1 MVRLW
6 PMVAP
11 TVEDVAMISPKKMW
25 AVRIGAGM
33 EGAEGTLSLTDV
45 DLEFELD
52 EEEGAIRIPLEDI
65 RKVKRVRGSPILL
78 VDTDRSPDGKDQPA
92 RFAFYAVEPPS
103 LRPQGRETKGKVR
116 RHAIVYLQS
125 ANSRHKEDLDGWERE
140 LRAAVDAARRG

>member
-11 TVEDVAMISPKKMW
+11 TVEDGAMISPKKMW
-25 AVRIGAGM
+25 AVRMGAGM
-33 EGAEGTLSLTDV
+33 DGAEGTLRLTDT
-45 DLEFELD
+45 DLEFELNGED
-52 EEEGAIRIPLEDI
+52 GAIRIPLVDI
-65 RKVKRVRGSPILL
+65 RKAKRVRGSPILL
-78 VDTDRSPDGKDQPA
+78 VDTYRSPDGTDRPA

-103 LRPQGRETKGKVR
+103 LRPQGRQTKGRVR

-125 ANSRHKEDLDGWERE
+125 ANPRHKEDLDGWERE